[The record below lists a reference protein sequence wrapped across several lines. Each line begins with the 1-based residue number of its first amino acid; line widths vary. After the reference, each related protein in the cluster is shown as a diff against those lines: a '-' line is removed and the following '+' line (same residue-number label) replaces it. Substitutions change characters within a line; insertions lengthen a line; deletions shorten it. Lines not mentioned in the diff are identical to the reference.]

1 MLQNIKIIGLGG
13 CGVNSINNMIDSD
26 LKNVEFWVVD
36 TDENGLKSSKVKNK
50 ILIGEKIAQGL
61 GTGARL
67 DIAQKSAIESRNE
80 ILDFLK
86 DSDMIFIIA
95 GIGGGTGGG
104 AAPVIS
110 SFVKEIGAI
119 NISFVNMPFT
129 FEGPKRSSNSKECLS
144 QLKEFADV
152 IIKMNNDNLLSLIDK
167 NTDMAKAFT
176 IVDKCFVRYIN
187 FINENFDETNLNVN
201 NLIKWS
207 KVFFEMPANE
217 KMKAEIYSITT
228 YKTRLD

>member
-1 MLQNIKIIGLGG
+1 MQSIKIIGLGG
-13 CGVNSINNMIDSD
+13 CGINSINNMIDFD
-26 LKNVEFWVVD
+26 LKNVEFLVFD

-50 ILIGEKIAQGL
+50 ILIGEEISQGL
-61 GTGARL
+61 GSGANL
-67 DIAQKSAIESRNE
+67 DVGQKSAIESRNE
-80 ILDFLK
+80 IIDLIK
-86 DSDMIFIIA
+86 NSDIIFIIA

-129 FEGPKRSSNSKECLS
+129 FEGPKRSINSKECLP

-167 NTDMAKAFT
+167 NTDMSKAFT
-176 IVDKCFVRYIN
+176 IVDKCFIRYIN
-187 FINENFDETNLNVN
+187 FINDNFDETNLNVDN
-201 NLIKWS
+201 VIKWS
-207 KVFFEMPANE
+207 KIFFEMPANE
-217 KMKAEIYSITT
+217 KMKAEIYF
-228 YKTRLD
+228 K

>member
-1 MLQNIKIIGLGG
+1 MLKNIKIIGLGG
-13 CGVNSINNMIDSD
+13 CGINSINNMIDFD
-26 LKNVEFWVVD
+26 LKNVEFLVFD

-50 ILIGEKIAQGL
+50 ILIGEEISQGL
-61 GTGARL
+61 GSGANL
-67 DIAQKSAIESRNE
+67 DIGQKSAIESRNE
-80 ILDFLK
+80 IIDLLK
-86 DSDMIFIIA
+86 NSDIIFIIA

-144 QLKEFADV
+144 KLKEFADI

-167 NTDMAKAFT
+167 NTDMTKAFT
-176 IVDKCFVRYIN
+176 MVDKCFIRYMN
-187 FINENFDETNLNVN
+187 FINENFDETNLNLD
-201 NLIKWS
+201 NLIKWTE
-207 KVFFEMPANE
+207 KFFSMPVNE
-217 KMKAEIYSITT
+217 KMKAEILLS
-228 YKTRLD
+228 KSR